1 MKDRLSKLRSWAEGN
16 ARECI
21 FPFWTSDYIVDKE
34 NGGFY
39 GRVTIDMEI
48 DNSEPR
54 GLTLAGRMTY
64 AFSSAYRI
72 FGDPIYRERATYAFR
87 DLIDRFYDKQY
98 GGAFV
103 SVSAQGE
110 VLVDTKP
117 NYCEAFLIM
126 GCAAYYRAT
135 GNEEALKVAMRTFQ
149 LMESKAKW
157 APSSYH
163 NNMSR
168 TWEPAE
174 GNGFNPKPPKEGE
187 EPPKKPMFYMPP
199 GSVMFPHHLCQAY
212 VQLYEATQDMAVGAA
227 LREMAEFIVN
237 KLYDPQYRCFKTIV
251 AADGS
256 RVGTRQSFGHDC
268 EISYLAMTVANLVG
282 DEKLKADMR
291 NVVTQVLE
299 QVLSADFDPWGS
311 LYNGGDLVTGDR
323 EKSHVWWAQAEAVTA
338 MITGYQLTGNEEF
351 LRACEKQADYIEK
364 YFVNREHGDWYNNI
378 VVDENGWANVD
389 GMHGFDKLNGGKCP
403 FHNSSMCFE
412 VMARC
417 DALLKEV

>member
-1 MKDRLSKLRSWAEGN
+1 MKERLQKLGAWAQSN
-16 ARECI
+16 ARDCI
-21 FPFWTSDYIVDKE
+21 FPFWTSEYIMDKV

-39 GRVTIDMEI
+39 GRVTLDMEI
-48 DNSEPR
+48 DNTEPR

-64 AFSSAYRI
+64 AFSTAYRVL
-72 FGDPIYRERATYAFR
+72 GDPIYKERATYAFH

-103 SVSAQGE
+103 SVSAEGE

-135 GNEEALKVAMRTFQ
+135 GCEEALRIAMRTFQ
-149 LMESKAKW
+149 LMEGKAKW

-163 NNMSR
+163 NNMTR
-168 TWEPAE
+168 EWEPAE
-174 GNGFNPKPPKEGE
+174 GSGFNPKPPKEGE
-187 EPPKKPMFYMPP
+187 EKPKPMFFMPE

-212 VQLYEATQDMAVGAA
+212 VQLYEATHDVNVEKA

-237 KLYDPQYRCFKTIV
+237 RLYDEQYRCFKTIV

-268 EISYLAMTVANLVG
+268 EISYLAMTVAELVG
-282 DEKLKADMR
+282 DQELQDKMKY
-291 NVVTQVLE
+291 VCTQVLE
-299 QVLSADFDPWGS
+299 QVLAADFDPWHS

-338 MITGYQLTGNEEF
+338 MLCGYQLTGKEAF
-351 LRACEKQADYIEK
+351 LEACEKQADYIEK
-364 YFVNREHGDWYNNI
+364 YFVNREHGDWYNNV
-378 VVDENGWANVD
+378 VVDETGWHVVD
-389 GMHGFDKLNGGKCP
+389 GMHGLDKLNGGKCP
-403 FHNSSMCFE
+403 FHNSQMCFE